1 MKRNYAKPAIVF
13 ESFTLSTNIA
23 ASCGDQAE
31 LLAADY
37 ECGKLFSNGK
47 TVFMTGMFGC
57 TDIQV
62 VPDQDGDGMWGTFC
76 YHIPESKALI
86 NS

>member
-1 MKRNYAKPAIVF
+1 MKKRYTKPAIVF
-13 ESFTLSTNIA
+13 ESFMLSTNIA
-23 ASCGDQAE
+23 ASCSDGAE

-37 ECGKLFSNGK
+37 ECGKLFSNGQ

-57 TDIQV
+57 NHVQV
-62 VPDQDGDGMWGTFC
+62 VPDQDGEGKWGSFC

-86 NS
+86 GS